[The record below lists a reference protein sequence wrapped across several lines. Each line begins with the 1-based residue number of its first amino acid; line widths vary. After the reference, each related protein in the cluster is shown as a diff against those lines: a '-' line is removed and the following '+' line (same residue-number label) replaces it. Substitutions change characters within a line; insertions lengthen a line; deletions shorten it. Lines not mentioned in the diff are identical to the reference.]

1 MGLFTR
7 QFLDIIQWEDNTS
20 DTIVHKAPIEANQIQ
35 NGSTLIVQPGQIAI
49 FRVFDGSQD
58 SNAPLNTVNQRYN
71 QTTVATTNSGATQSA
86 SSYVKGKTFAAEI
99 FGEGTYEINTG
110 VVPILSDLMGFA
122 RGFQSNV
129 KAFVYFVSLKNF
141 IGMKWGTPGGG
152 VQLID
157 VAFGDVQIQAYGDFS
172 FKVVNPDMFTKNISG
187 TDVDFTIRDMERLD
201 NSDPSNS
208 KNPIKTYVCS
218 SFADAICEAYGN
230 VVDITLLQGKK
241 REISKLLKEIV
252 NEKLEENEFGIQV
265 NSINIESIHLPKLVQ
280 DRLNER
286 TAVNVQGG
294 FGAARTIATIESM
307 RGAANNPGGNGT
319 MGIFAQAGLGASMG
333 REFAG
338 VMNSGGSQDNIS
350 SLDEK
355 AALDKQAK
363 INHYTQQPNNNSNA
377 FKCNCGYES
386 SNPFKFCPE
395 CGNKYEEKPSNTN
408 KFCPE
413 CGVENSSS
421 SKFCPECGT
430 KL

>member
-20 DTIVHKAPIEANQIQ
+20 DTIVHKAPIEVNQIQ

-58 SNAPLNTVNQRYN
+58 SSGPLNTVTEKYN
-71 QTTVATTNSGATQSA
+71 RTVVGTVNGGSTNSA

-99 FGEGTYEINTG
+99 FGEGTYELNTG
-110 VVPILSDLMGFA
+110 VVPVLSDLMGFT
-122 RGFQSNV
+122 RGFQSNI

-141 IGMKWGTPGGG
+141 MGMKWGTPGGG

-157 VAFGDVQIQAYGDFS
+157 VSFGNVQVQAFGNFS
-172 FKVVNPDMFTKNISG
+172 FRINNPDMFTKNISG
-187 TDVDFTIRDMERLD
+187 TDEDFRISDMEALD
-201 NSDPSNS
+201 NSDSTS
-208 KNPIKTYVCS
+208 SRNPIKAYVCS

-241 REISKLLKEIV
+241 REVARLLKDIV
-252 NEKLEENEFGIQV
+252 NEQLSENEWGIEV

-294 FGAARTIATIESM
+294 FGAAKTISTIESM
-307 RGAANNPGGNGT
+307 RGAVNNTSGGGT
-319 MGIFAQAGLGASMG
+319 MGMFAQAGLGASMG

-338 VMNSGGSQDNIS
+338 AMSGAVSSDNIS
-350 SLDEK
+350 ALDER
-355 AALDKQAK
+355 AALEQQAK
-363 INHYTQQPNNNSNA
+363 LNQYQKTNNLKLYT
-377 FKCNCGYES
+377 CGCGYES
-386 SNPFKFCPE
+386 TNLFKFCPDCGTKFEEKHDDGVKFCPECGTENKSNAKFCPE
-395 CGNKYEEKPSNTN
+395 CGNR
-408 KFCPE
+408 F
-413 CGVENSSS
+413 
-421 SKFCPECGT
+421 
-430 KL
+430 